1 MRQGKS
7 GGLGD
12 LSGKGR
18 PATLARLAATTRW
31 LTFASLTGLACS
43 GSDTASRTTEQA
55 AASALATRLTGPTD
69 DTVRTLLSKTLH
81 PLARVAR
88 DVGRADGDRV
98 WHGLSVVFNVTPAAQ
113 ADLDAL
119 LVAQQS
125 RTSPDYHRWLT
136 PEAYADRFGMSPSD
150 LDAVGAWLTSHGLTV
165 ERTARSRTRLYFGGT
180 TAQIERAFRT
190 DLHRYVLPSSA
201 GDAHAYTA
209 MSTAP
214 SIPAAFASAV
224 LDIHGVSD
232 LRARPPVHQL
242 TSASPDAR
250 DTPDDTFGDGTHGI
264 APEDFATIYGVDKL
278 YAAGI
283 DGAGA
288 KIAIIGQTYYVP
300 GDIATF
306 RQDVALPPAKIQDV
320 LVPDTGAGG
329 SLADTGS
336 VEEAELDLDWAG
348 AIAKNA
354 TVVFVYT
361 GANGGDADDARTYA
375 IDQALAPIVSQSYG
389 LCEGLE
395 SAADAASEES
405 LAKQANAQGIT
416 VFMSSGDEGAA
427 ACDGGMRN
435 ETAATQGLAVAFPAS
450 VPEVTSVGGTRFND
464 ATGTYWNP
472 LNDAALGSALSYIPE
487 VAWNDTTPGGAIG
500 FASGGG
506 VSTLFSKPS
515 WQTGT
520 GVPADGQR
528 DVPDVALTASGHD
541 GYIVYYSTTS
551 GETTAGVYQNGGTS
565 AAAPSFAAIMT
576 LFDQATNAGGLGN
589 INPMLYEL
597 AAATPSPFHDI
608 TTGNN
613 IVACA
618 EGSPSCPASPPYQF
632 GYSADVG
639 YDPVTGL
646 GSVDAYALVS
656 AWESTLD
663 PTETTIAP
671 PTGALAPGVPFHLV
685 ATVTTA
691 SAASKPTGSVAF
703 FSGSVALGTATT
715 TMALAAPGGGYTVTA
730 SVKVTL
736 PVGVYPLTARY
747 SGDARHAFSSGA
759 TTVTITA
766 GGASSVDGGAVD
778 TSDGGAAAD
787 AGDAG
792 DIFGPPA
799 EPASNGGCGVAGAR
813 NGGAAWTGL
822 LVGLIALG
830 ARARRRR
837 KSC

>member
-288 KIAIIGQTYYVP
+288 KSPSSARPTTCPATSRRSGRTRAAFREDP
-300 GDIATF
+300 G
-306 RQDVALPPAKIQDV
+306 RP
-320 LVPDTGAGG
+320 GAGHGRRRLPGRYRQRRRGRAG
-329 SLADTGS
+329 SRLGGRHR
-336 VEEAELDLDWAG
+336 EE
-348 AIAKNA
+348 
-354 TVVFVYT
+354 
-361 GANGGDADDARTYA
+361 
-375 IDQALAPIVSQSYG
+375 
-389 LCEGLE
+389 
-395 SAADAASEES
+395 
-405 LAKQANAQGIT
+405 
-416 VFMSSGDEGAA
+416 
-427 ACDGGMRN
+427 
-435 ETAATQGLAVAFPAS
+435 
-450 VPEVTSVGGTRFND
+450 
-464 ATGTYWNP
+464 
-472 LNDAALGSALSYIPE
+472 
-487 VAWNDTTPGGAIG
+487 
-500 FASGGG
+500 
-506 VSTLFSKPS
+506 
-515 WQTGT
+515 
-520 GVPADGQR
+520 R
-528 DVPDVALTASGHD
+528 DRRVRLHRR
-541 GYIVYYSTTS
+541 
-551 GETTAGVYQNGGTS
+551 Q
-565 AAAPSFAAIMT
+565 
-576 LFDQATNAGGLGN
+576 
-589 INPMLYEL
+589 
-597 AAATPSPFHDI
+597 
-608 TTGNN
+608 
-613 IVACA
+613 
-618 EGSPSCPASPPYQF
+618 
-632 GYSADVG
+632 
-639 YDPVTGL
+639 
-646 GSVDAYALVS
+646 
-656 AWESTLD
+656 
-663 PTETTIAP
+663 
-671 PTGALAPGVPFHLV
+671 
-685 ATVTTA
+685 
-691 SAASKPTGSVAF
+691 
-703 FSGSVALGTATT
+703 
-715 TMALAAPGGGYTVTA
+715 
-730 SVKVTL
+730 
-736 PVGVYPLTARY
+736 
-747 SGDARHAFSSGA
+747 
-759 TTVTITA
+759 
-766 GGASSVDGGAVD
+766 
-778 TSDGGAAAD
+778 
-787 AGDAG
+787 
-792 DIFGPPA
+792 
-799 EPASNGGCGVAGAR
+799 
-813 NGGAAWTGL
+813 
-822 LVGLIALG
+822 
-830 ARARRRR
+830 RRRR
-837 KSC
+837 G